1 MSAID
6 LDFSIYK
13 FDCFI
18 KELITNLSCRTEF
31 KNSWWSDD
39 HDPPRLPALLK
50 ADSVYALKFYWNYT
64 ATVLIFWFVYNSG
77 KNSTITSSSS

>member
-13 FDCFI
+13 FEFLI
-18 KELITNLSCRTEF
+18 KVLMTNLSCRTEF
-31 KNSWWSDD
+31 KKSSWSDV
-39 HDPPRLPALLK
+39 HDPPILPALLK

-64 ATVLIFWFVYNSG
+64 ATVLIFWLVYNSG